1 MAALMLTASLAGCG
15 SSEKAE
21 SASDPSHG
29 GAGKEEELLTID
41 MFCAPANY
49 QGVQTGWFGKAIKD
63 ACNVEVNIIAPNVA
77 GGGDSLYQTRSAAGN
92 LGDLIVIR
100 KDQLEDCYKAGL
112 LYDMTDFV
120 ANSKNLKN
128 YSKSSENLSKL
139 LGTDRIYAFA
149 NSSSLLSP
157 MEPAWTAVNP
167 SMAIRLRTAKRY
179 MDSPCLRT
187 GTASGCAVPPSVPGL
202 MVTLRATP
210 DFCLPTGMPAITHSW
225 MMRTVFIIRC

>member
-1 MAALMLTASLAGCG
+1 MRKRKMAAAFMAALMLTASLAGCG

-29 GAGKEEELLTID
+29 GVGKEEELLTID

-100 KDQLEDCYKAGL
+100 KDQIA
-112 LYDMTDFV
+112 
-120 ANSKNLKN
+120 
-128 YSKSSENLSKL
+128 
-139 LGTDRIYAFA
+139 
-149 NSSSLLSP
+149 
-157 MEPAWTAVNP
+157 
-167 SMAIRLRTAKRY
+167 
-179 MDSPCLRT
+179 
-187 GTASGCAVPPSVPGL
+187 
-202 MVTLRATP
+202 
-210 DFCLPTGMPAITHSW
+210 
-225 MMRTVFIIRC
+225 